1 MYDDLH
7 MGDFVAVVVSFANQ
21 KTEHAEGGVSSIA
34 PDLHCHAQQN
44 SVVFREYAES
54 MLTMQGLQACTWM
67 TVEKNSRH
75 PHGYAMLVGQ
85 SLKTNV
91 V

>member
-21 KTEHAEGGVSSIA
+21 KTEHAEGGVSTFA
-34 PDLHCHAQQN
+34 PDLQCQVQQ
-44 SVVFREYAES
+44 SSMVFEEHAES

-67 TVEKNSRH
+67 TVEKSSRH
-75 PHGYAMLVGQ
+75 PHGDAILVGQ
-85 SLKTNV
+85 SLNTNV
-91 V
+91 A